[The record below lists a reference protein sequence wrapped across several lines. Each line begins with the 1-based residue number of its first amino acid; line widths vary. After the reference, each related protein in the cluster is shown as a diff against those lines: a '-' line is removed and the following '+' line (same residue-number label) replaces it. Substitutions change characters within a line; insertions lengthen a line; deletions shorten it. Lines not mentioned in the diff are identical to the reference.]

1 MKDIDALIAER
12 NERLAFIGV
21 DDRCPGTHSPVISGK
36 CPACVANKARAFFRA
51 AVEEDFRRAVSDA
64 RAEPQ
69 HPCGN
74 NDDIHREEKVRRN
87 TDYGRDVMRYPLPP
101 LL

>member
-36 CPACVANKARAFFRA
+36 FLAWTMP
-51 AVEEDFRRAVSDA
+51 EIYDST
-64 RAEPQ
+64 
-69 HPCGN
+69 N
-74 NDDIHREEKVRRN
+74 NHR
-87 TDYGRDVMRYPLPP
+87 
-101 LL
+101 